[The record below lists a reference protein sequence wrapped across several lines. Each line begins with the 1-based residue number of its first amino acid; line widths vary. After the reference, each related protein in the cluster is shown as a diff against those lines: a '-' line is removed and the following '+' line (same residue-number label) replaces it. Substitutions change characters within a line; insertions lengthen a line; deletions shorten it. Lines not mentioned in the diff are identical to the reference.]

1 MQRKIYQNLL
11 KWKKEKIKMPY
22 MLVGARQTG
31 KTYILQEFCKTEF
44 ENYIYINL
52 DKMEDIAKVFEQTI
66 VPEEIILNIE
76 TILNIDINIENT
88 IIFLDEIQVSERAIS
103 SLKYFCES
111 EKEYKIVCAGS
122 LLGVK
127 INRFKSSFPVGK
139 VWIDYLY
146 PMDFEEF
153 LLAIGEEKLLKTIE
167 NSYKNMTPMIESLHE
182 KALKLYYEYICIGGM
197 PAAIL
202 NYIDN
207 EKNITKFDDEI
218 NNIIITSYIADMA
231 KYTQNIESI
240 RNARIYNSIP
250 AQLGKENKKF
260 KYSLVE
266 KSARAREYESSLD
279 WLISSNMIL
288 KCDNIKTPKSPLK
301 AYTDDTFKVYL
312 SDIGLLRAL
321 AKISINEI
329 ISNKNMIYK
338 GILAENY
345 VAEILFAKNRELY
358 YWQVNSGMY
367 EVDFLINID
376 GDIIPIEV
384 KASDNTTSK
393 SLNYYIKRYK
403 PKYSI
408 RISSKNFGFSNNIKS
423 IPLYAT
429 HLL

>member
-111 EKEYKIVCAGS
+111 EKEYKIVCVGS

-146 PMDFEEF
+146 PMNFEEF
-153 LLAIGEEKLLKTIE
+153 LLAIGEEKLLKMIE
-167 NSYKNMTPMIESLHE
+167 NSYKNMTPMLESLHE
-182 KALKLYYEYICIGGM
+182 KSLKLYYEYICIGGM

-301 AYTDDTFKVYL
+301 AYTDNTFKVYL
-312 SDIGLLRAL
+312 SDMGLLRAL
-321 AKISINEI
+321 AKISVNEI